1 MLHMA
6 HITMHLHLRLGL
18 PTSLEK
24 RGLLVTSLPCHVMLL
39 LIRRELYMLGQR
51 LDVWG
56 LDERA
61 VESLP
66 LLFRY
71 PLFEAIGQPV
81 RTWGLMLLRAH
92 LLGALLPLLI
102 VLATV

>member
-1 MLHMA
+1 
-6 HITMHLHLRLGL
+6 MHLQLRLGL
-18 PTSLEK
+18 PSTTTLEK
-24 RGLLVTSLPCHVMLL
+24 RRLLVASLPSNVMLL

-61 VESLP
+61 VESLD

-71 PLFEAIGQPV
+71 PLFEAIGYAM

-92 LLGALLPLLI
+92 LLGALFPLLV

>member
-6 HITMHLHLRLGL
+6 HISMHLHLRLGL

-24 RGLLVTSLPCHVMLL
+24 RGLLVASLACHVMLL
-39 LIRRELYMLGQR
+39 LIRRELYMLGER

-71 PLFEAIGQPV
+71 PLFEAIGYAM

-92 LLGALLPLLI
+92 LLGALFPLLI